1 MKFSSH
7 LSRYAVRLLLLLGGT
22 GGLISSTSIAIAAP
36 EADGPHVTRVAESL
50 EVRQPATAIVMP
62 RVVIQ
67 SMMLWAIPGSQRFDI
82 GSTLEDSA
90 VFGGF
95 YENAPLVPVIGKR
108 YKSGSFLQVF
118 KDIETA
124 GVDVINLDCFERTT
138 LDQVHWWLEEARL
151 SGTGIMIS
159 PMIDR
164 MPRRGT
170 RFLAELWERKD
181 MISHPN
187 LFKVDGKPFITIYGH
202 REPAFIKEVLQNVK
216 EAGADYVIIGD
227 LSSLGSDVWGKGI
240 IPERALESISML
252 DGAWFFGGNLSL
264 FNSERSIVQSL
275 KTWALA
281 QTPRKIFG
289 GSVRGGYISSRRVGH
304 LVSPDGTDKFR
315 RIWIDI
321 IKENPDF
328 AYLSTLNDYSESEM
342 DCSGNASFSFIDMN
356 KYFGS
361 RWKTGQWPHLD
372 KPQAFLTYR
381 KALAVGEPVTVELV
395 LLRPDINGRES
406 VEEIG
411 KLFRIES
418 RIILNNEKAVTLDPG
433 KIEVL
438 PGHLVWKMRAPG
450 FVSEGLGTP
459 EVRIWEKDG
468 ELAFPSGRAASFS
481 IVDNGEAV
489 ARKWLNVPL
498 HRIYPD
504 KEARL
509 EVVGSPGNLYPRTL
523 SVGGLPTKDVVGGQ
537 IELSGNPLRSF
548 LPPDQLASGYIEEF
562 YSGPG
567 YGPMLYKDGFVKRT
581 YMDKVDR
588 YTAIVRMSGDRFLYP
603 KPMEVPSPRVDPSTV
618 TDLIISA
625 GKSELIDRGP
635 LRRNFTL
642 PSESPRNPKIVQDK
656 ASKLWILRFDGT
668 QNCLRFGQAYSPD
681 AVDPMTMP
689 PGPATL
695 EMWVRPRKN
704 DRLQV
709 LFESGNPV
717 LDIVLLPKGFIR
729 LTRVNEASQ
738 NVSVTGKSA
747 PGLNQWHHIVAVF
760 TGSAIRLFIDGK
772 EDAAP
777 APCVGLKTEAG
788 SMLGASM
795 NASPQ
800 NFFYGDVARFR
811 ILQRSLNEG
820 EVVDEYMR
828 HKNQFSL

>member
-1 MKFSSH
+1 MKCSTH
-7 LSRYAVRLLLLLGGT
+7 LFRYAVLLLLVGAGAS
-22 GGLISSTSIAIAAP
+22 ISPISVASP
-36 EADGPHVTRVAESL
+36 ESDGPL
-50 EVRQPATAIVMP
+50 PKPAFVMP

-67 SMMLWAIPGSQRFDI
+67 SMMLWAIPGSQRFDMGI
-82 GSTLEDSA
+82 TLKDSA

-108 YKSGSFLQVF
+108 YKTGSFLQVL
-118 KDIETA
+118 KDVEAA
-124 GVDVINLDCFERTT
+124 GVDVINLDCFESTT
-138 LDQVHWWLEEARL
+138 LDSVYWWLEEARL
-151 SGTGIMIS
+151 SGTGITIS

-164 MPRRGT
+164 MPKRGT
-170 RFLAELWERKD
+170 QFLVELWNRKD
-181 MISHPN
+181 IISHPN
-187 LFKVDGKPFITIYGH
+187 LFKVDGKPFVTIYGH
-202 REPAFIKEVLQNVK
+202 REPAFIKEVLKNVK
-216 EAGADYVIIGD
+216 EAGADYIVIGD

-264 FNSERSIVQSL
+264 FNSKQSIVQSL

-321 IKENPDF
+321 IGENPDF

-361 RWKTGQWPHLD
+361 RWKTGEWPHLD
-372 KPQAFLTYR
+372 KPQAFLSYR
-381 KALAVGEPVTVELV
+381 KALAVGEPVTIELV
-395 LLRPDINGRES
+395 LLRPDINGSES
-406 VEEIG
+406 VEEIQ
-411 KLFRIES
+411 KLFKIES
-418 RIILNNEKAVTLDPG
+418 RIVLSNEKTVTLDTG
-433 KIEVL
+433 KVEVL
-438 PGHLVWKMRAPG
+438 PGHLVWKMRTSG
-450 FVSEGLGTP
+450 FIPEGFGTP
-459 EVRIWEKDG
+459 EVRIWEKNR
-468 ELAFPSGRAASFS
+468 EVVFPQGRAASFS
-481 IVDNGEAV
+481 IVDNGEVV

-509 EVVGSPGNLYPRTL
+509 EVVGSPGSLYPRTL
-523 SVGGLPTKDVVGGQ
+523 SVGFLPTKDVVCGQ

-548 LPPDQLASGYIEEF
+548 ISVDQLASGYIEDF

-567 YGPMLYKDGFVKRT
+567 YGPMLYKDGFIKRT
-581 YMDKVDR
+581 HMDKTDR
-588 YTAIVRMSGDRFLYP
+588 YTAIVRMSEDRFLYP
-603 KPMEVPSPRVDPSTV
+603 KPMKVPSPRVDSSTV

-642 PSESPRNPKIVQDK
+642 PAESSRNPEIVQDK
-656 ASKLWILRFDGT
+656 ASKIWFMKFDGM

-704 DRLQV
+704 NRMQV
-709 LFESGNPV
+709 LFESGHPV
-717 LDIVLLPKGFIR
+717 LDIVLLPKGLIQ

-738 NVSVTGKSA
+738 EVHITGKSML
-747 PGLNQWHHIVAVF
+747 GLNQWHHIVAVF
-760 TGSAIRLFIDGK
+760 TGSALRLFIDGK
-772 EDAAP
+772 EDATP
-777 APCVGLKTEAG
+777 VPCVGLKTEAG

-795 NASPQ
+795 NASPKS
-800 NFFYGDVARFR
+800 FFHGDVARFS
-811 ILQRSLNEG
+811 ILQRSLDER
-820 EVVDEYMR
+820 EVADEYMR
-828 HKNQFSL
+828 HKNQFSR